1 MCIKQGLTDYL
12 ELILYVGFITDPEA
26 IWQKITEVFQ
36 MKHIIHDETW
46 PIIDEFFRQVP
57 EAMNKLPTFQD
68 VLMEKLSE
76 GLKKGLQEGKQ
87 EGRQEGIQE
96 DKQKVLIRLLKQK
109 FSTVPQSVVKKIRN
123 TQDID
128 QLDHWLDQILVAETI
143 DNII

>member
-1 MCIKQGLTDYL
+1 
-12 ELILYVGFITDPEA
+12 
-26 IWQKITEVFQ
+26 
-36 MKHIIHDETW
+36 
-46 PIIDEFFRQVP
+46 
-57 EAMNKLPTFQD
+57 
-68 VLMEKLSE
+68 
-76 GLKKGLQEGKQ
+76 Q